1 MKLSKSREKLSS
13 EFGFSG
19 NMTMVSYVPKKG
31 KAVVLLSTMHDD
43 RAVDDNSVKKKPEV
57 IQYYNQTK
65 SGVDTM
71 DQMVRPTHASG
82 EHGGHQT
89 GGPSEEVQVLPSCQ
103 RPKSQQLVFKV
114 HQPCVQGAQTL
125 IVICESC
132 MH

>member
-19 NMTMVSYVPKKG
+19 NMTMVSYVPKK
-31 KAVVLLSTMHDD
+31 
-43 RAVDDNSVKKKPEV
+43 
-57 IQYYNQTK
+57 
-65 SGVDTM
+65 
-71 DQMVRPTHASG
+71 
-82 EHGGHQT
+82 GHQT